1 VRAIVAQQLI
11 PRKDGEGRVA
21 AIEILTGTP
30 EARTALRDPARL
42 GELAGVMSRAEGMQT
57 FAEHLAE
64 LVSSGVV
71 APETAQAAGYD
82 VPAPK
87 GKKGRG

>member
-1 VRAIVAQQLI
+1 
-11 PRKDGEGRVA
+11 
-21 AIEILTGTP
+21 
-30 EARTALRDPARL
+30 
-42 GELAGVMSRAEGMQT
+42 MSRADGMQT

-82 VPAPK
+82 TPPAK